1 MGGRRGGQRSGRRW
15 RKVAARG
22 PSAED
27 AWEGPEAPEAAAPA
41 EGALEVGPELRER
54 RETLLDL
61 GDFEEPEGQGAGFDK
76 VASND
81 EWAFR
86 RADRLQERLPD
97 QRREGDRKTEG
108 EVFDRSTL
116 LILHKLLLHGVLRS
130 LDFPVSTG
138 KEANVFRGT
147 TPRGGYVAV
156 KIYRVNTSTFKH
168 VLQYIQGDERFQG
181 VSGDKRSLVHAWCQ
195 KEHRNLVRLREAGVP
210 VPEPI
215 KALGNVLVTEYL
227 GIKEGPW
234 PTLKEARV
242 EDAAHARRLW
252 EQLAEDY
259 VKAYNLADLVHAD
272 LSEYNVLLEGAGGP
286 AEAQRARV
294 IDVGQAVLK
303 THPMSHEFLD
313 RDLRNLTAFFRR
325 KGVRCEPADVKARLK
340 HERSTRTE
348 KPDRVLRGDAAGEE
362 E

>member
-1 MGGRRGGQRSGRRW
+1 MARKRW
-15 RKVAARG
+15 RRVAARG

-27 AWEGPEAPEAAAPA
+27 AWEGPEAAQVA
-41 EGALEVGPELRER
+41 EGAIPAAGAQAPRAN
-54 RETLLDL
+54 LLDL
-61 GDFEEPEGQGAGFDK
+61 GDFAADAEAARIDQLDT

-86 RADRLQERLPD
+86 RADKLQARLPD
-97 QRREGDRKTEG
+97 TRKEGGERKTEG
-108 EVFDRSTL
+108 EVFDRGTL
-116 LILHKLLLHGVLRS
+116 LTLHKLLLHGVLKS

-181 VSGDKRSLVHAWCQ
+181 VRGDKRNLVQAWCQ
-195 KEHRNLVRLREAGVP
+195 KEHRNLIRLREAKVP

-215 KALGNVLVTEYL
+215 KAIDNVLVTEYL
-227 GIKEGPW
+227 GVKEGPW
-234 PTLKEARV
+234 PTLKEARID
-242 EDAAHARRLW
+242 DAKRLW
-252 EQLAEDY
+252 DQLADDY
-259 VKAYNLADLVHAD
+259 VKAYNEADLVHAD

-286 AEAQRARV
+286 LEGQRARL

-303 THPMSHEFLD
+303 THPMAHEFLA
-313 RDLRNLTAFFRR
+313 RDLRNLTAFFKR
-325 KGVRCEPADVKARLK
+325 KGVDCRPEDIKSRLR
-340 HERSTRTE
+340 HERST
-348 KPDRVLRGDAAGEE
+348 KNDADEAGADAEDLEGSEE
-362 E
+362 

>member
-1 MGGRRGGQRSGRRW
+1 MAGRGRGPEARRRW

-27 AWEGPEAPEAAAPA
+27 AWEGPEAPKA
-41 EGALEVGPELRER
+41 EDGTLEVGPDLHEKPGRD
-54 RETLLDL
+54 TLLEL
-61 GDFEEPEGQGAGFDK
+61 GDFAEDAEAARVDK
-76 VASND
+76 LDTVASND

-86 RADRLQERLPD
+86 RADRLEERMPD
-97 QRREGDRKTEG
+97 KRRPEGDRKTEG

-116 LILHKLLLHGVLRS
+116 LVLHKMLLHGVLKS

-168 VLQYIQGDERFQG
+168 VLQYIQGDERFEG
-181 VSGDKRSLVHAWCQ
+181 AGGDKRSLVSAWCQ

-227 GIKEGPW
+227 GVKEGPW
-234 PTLKEARV
+234 PTLKEARID
-242 EDAAHARRLW
+242 DAKRLW
-252 EQLAEDY
+252 DQVSEDY

-286 AEAQRARV
+286 VEKQRARI

-303 THPMSHEFLD
+303 THPMAQEFLD
-313 RDLRNLTAFFRR
+313 RDLRNITAFFRR
-325 KGVRCEPADVKARLK
+325 KGVRCEPQDIKSRLK
-340 HERSTRTE
+340 HERTTRSE
-348 KPDRVLRGDAAGEE
+348 KPERVLRGQGEE